1 MKCCGNCEQV
11 ASDLAGVIV
20 DAAVAAHPGDP
31 EAIAADAM
39 ATTELILGSVRPA
52 STSRLKSP
60 LQMTPAELE
69 RHIRG
74 ERIYW
79 EGPR

>member
-1 MKCCGNCEQV
+1 MKCCGNCQQV
-11 ASDLAGVIV
+11 ASDLADAIV

-31 EAIAADAM
+31 EAIAADSL
-39 ATTELILGSVRPA
+39 ATVDMITAHVRPA